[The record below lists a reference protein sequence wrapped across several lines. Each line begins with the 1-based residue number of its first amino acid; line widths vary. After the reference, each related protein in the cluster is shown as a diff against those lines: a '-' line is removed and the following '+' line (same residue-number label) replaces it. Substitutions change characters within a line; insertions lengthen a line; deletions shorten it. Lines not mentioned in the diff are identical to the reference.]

1 MTQQD
6 IAEAK
11 QLLFGIQET
20 DLPAELK
27 EASIKQLALA
37 QQAAAHYIGRLTTS
51 TSRSCTVMS

>member
-27 EASIKQLALA
+27 EASIKTACTRPKGSSAL
-37 QQAAAHYIGRLTTS
+37 HWNP
-51 TSRSCTVMS
+51 